1 MRAHFTGTSL
11 ITDDVP
17 ALAAFYARVLDAE
30 VEGEAPFA
38 RVTVPG
44 AVLSFFSARSME
56 SMVPGSTATAAS
68 GSFTVE
74 FRVTDVDAR
83 HERLAAQGVEVL
95 KPPTTQPWG
104 RRSVWL
110 RDPDGNIVN
119 LYQEV

>member
-1 MRAHFTGTSL
+1 
-11 ITDDVP
+11 
-17 ALAAFYARVLDAE
+17 
-30 VEGEAPFA
+30 
-38 RVTVPG
+38 
-44 AVLSFFSARSME
+44 ME
-56 SMVPGSTATAAS
+56 SMVPGSTAAAAS

-83 HERLAAQGVEVL
+83 HERLAAQGVEIL

-104 RRSVWL
+104 RRSLWL

>member
-1 MRAHFTGTSL
+1 MRPHFTGTCL

-17 ALAAFYARVLDAE
+17 GLAAFYAAVLDAE
-30 VEGEAPFA
+30 VEGEDPFA

-44 AVLSFFSARSME
+44 AVLSFFSTQGIEA
-56 SMVPGSTATAAS
+56 MVPGVSAFAAS
-68 GSFTVE
+68 GRFTLE
-74 FRVTDVDAR
+74 FRVDDVDAR
-83 HERLAAQGVEVL
+83 HEQARARGLQIL

-119 LYQEV
+119 LHQEA

>member
-1 MRAHFTGTSL
+1 MRSPPST
-11 ITDDVP
+11 
-17 ALAAFYARVLDAE
+17 RVLDAE

-44 AVLSFFSARSME
+44 AVLPFFGTRGMQ
-56 SMVPGSTATAAS
+56 SMVPGSTAATAS
-68 GSFTVE
+68 GSFAVE

-83 HERLAAQGVEVL
+83 HEPPAAQGVEML
-95 KPPTTQPWG
+95 EPPTTQPWG

-110 RDPDGNIVN
+110 RDPDGDIVN